1 MATTTSS
8 SDGRG
13 PALPARVH
21 RAPAPS
27 RRRGHQTGPRERQA
41 IVAIAV
47 VAGVVAA
54 FSPAQPTIYLV
65 SDVVIRAAVAVVV
78 TLATSRARRWTWL
91 VLAGLAVVGAPS
103 GPWFAVCAA
112 GAGVGVATTFF
123 ARRRIYGAIVGACAI
138 QGLLRM
144 DDVGFSRAS
153 AVLFVIAVA
162 PVLASAYAVS
172 PRRVRRRVHR
182 TLAVLAGVGAAAVL
196 LFLVCAGLA
205 YDSAQNAATKTT
217 SGLEQARDGAGL
229 LAANELGSAATSFR
243 SAHDVVG
250 GWWARPLGAVP
261 LIAQQYHAV
270 EVVTQEGAAV
280 ADAAASVA
288 ADADIQDLRYE
299 DGQIDVE
306 ELATLADP
314 LAAAATTFETATDRV
329 GATRSPWLLGPL
341 ADRVQLAHDELS
353 TALPDVQLAAA
364 AAREGPALLGAD
376 GPRHYLVLFTQPA
389 EARGLGGFV
398 GNWAELEAVD
408 GRVEVARSGR
418 TSELNETPGREERAV
433 EPTSA
438 ALEGYVARYGR
449 FRPGYYFQD
458 ITLSPDLPSV
468 AEAAA
473 QLYPEMGGPELD
485 GVLVVDPYALAA
497 LLEFTGPI
505 EVDGFPV
512 RLTAENAASI
522 LVRDQYVEFS
532 SGGEDV
538 EGARVDFLDQAS
550 ERTFDELVHGSLPS
564 PRKVAEVLS
573 PVVQEGRLA
582 FHAFDPDER
591 ALFERVGADGRF
603 PPDEGSDFFQLVTQN
618 KGNNKIDVFLHR
630 DVTYEATYD
639 PSTGSVEA
647 TATITLRND
656 APSEGLPDVVIANND
671 QGFAPG
677 TNVAFVSFY
686 TPFGLKGAQLG
697 DQQVPLEFQKELG
710 RSVYSTFVA
719 IPAGEER
726 TLKLELFG
734 QLDQGARYQL
744 DIGAQPLVNPDEV
757 RVRLQVEGGWEI
769 ARSRTL
775 RPDETGVAA
784 STLVDLEFPTTV
796 GADLVRP

>member
-1 MATTTSS
+1 
-8 SDGRG
+8 
-13 PALPARVH
+13 VH

-41 IVAIAV
+41 IVAVAV
-47 VAGVVAA
+47 LAGAVAA
-54 FSPAQPTIYLV
+54 FSSAQPTTFIV
-65 SDVVIRAAVAVVV
+65 SDVLIRGAVAMVV

-91 VLAGLAVVGAPS
+91 VLAGLAVVGAPA

-112 GAGVGVATTFF
+112 GAVFCVATTFS

-138 QGLLRM
+138 QGLLRL

-182 TLAVLAGVGAAAVL
+182 TLLVLVGVGAFSTL
-196 LFLVCAGLA
+196 LFLVSIALA
-205 YDSAQNAATKTT
+205 YDATQEAAAKTT

-229 LAANELGSAATSFR
+229 LAAGELNEASEAFR
-243 SAHDVVG
+243 TAHDRVD
-250 GWWARPLGAVP
+250 GWWAKPLGAVP
-261 LIAQQYHAV
+261 FIAQQLHAI
-270 EVVTQEGAAV
+270 EVVTEEGAAV

-306 ELATLADP
+306 ELASLADP
-314 LAAAATTFETATDRV
+314 LSAAAATFETATERV
-329 GATRSPWLLGPL
+329 GAVRSPWLLPPL
-341 ADRVQLAHDELS
+341 ADRVDLAHGELEK
-353 TALPDVQLAAA
+353 AMPDVQLAAM

-398 GNWAELEAVD
+398 GNWAELRAVD
-408 GRVEVARSGR
+408 GRVDVERSGR
-418 TSELNETPGREERAV
+418 ANELNRTPGRDERMVTA
-433 EPTSA
+433 PA
-438 ALEGYVARYGR
+438 PPEGVTPNASDLRLTDYVSRYGR
-449 FRPGYYFQD
+449 YRPGYYFQD
-458 ITLSPDLPSV
+458 ITLSPDLPTV
-468 AEAAA
+468 ADVAA
-473 QLYPEMGGPELD
+473 QLYPQMGGDELD

-505 EVDGFPV
+505 EIDDFPV
-512 RLTAENAASI
+512 RLTSENAASI

-532 SGGEDV
+532 SGGLDV
-538 EGARVDFLDQAS
+538 EGERVDFLDQAS

-582 FHAFDPDER
+582 FHPFDADER
-591 ALFERVGADGRF
+591 ALFERVGADGSF
-603 PPDEGSDFFQLVTQN
+603 ADPEGADFFQLVTQN

-630 DVTYEATYD
+630 SVTYETTYN
-639 PSTGSVEA
+639 PSTGGVEA
-647 TATITLRND
+647 TATIILRND
-656 APSEGLPDVVIANND
+656 APSEGLPDVVIGNND
-671 QGFAPG
+671 QGLPFG
-677 TNVAFVSFY
+677 TNVAYVSFY
-686 TPFGLKGAQLG
+686 TPFGLRGAQLG
-697 DQQVPLEFQKELG
+697 DEQVPLEYQRELG
-710 RSVYSTFVA
+710 QAVYSTYVE
-719 IPAGEER
+719 IPPGQER
-726 TLKLELFG
+726 TLRLDLFG
-734 QLDQGARYQL
+734 QIETGSSYRL
-744 DIGAQPLVNPDEV
+744 DIGAQPLVNADEV
-757 RVRLQVEGGWEI
+757 RVRLKVEGGWEI

-775 RPDETGVAA
+775 RPDDTGVAA
-784 STLVDLEFPTTV
+784 TTLVDLDARTTL
-796 GADLVRP
+796 GADLVQP